1 MIKKFLE
8 KVFFIHN
15 ILYALKSMEWNCYT
29 LAITFKKI
37 LYELGDFFTVS
48 QRTLLFV
55 VIE

>member
-8 KVFFIHN
+8 KVFLN
-15 ILYALKSMEWNCYT
+15 IIYALKSMEWNCYA

-37 LYELGDFFTVS
+37 LYELGDFITAS